1 MPLKKELWS
10 VRVSPKQNY
19 TRTLPD
25 FSSLHVTRASLPDLP
40 TTPNNNTSPKTTTL
54 WIQFQDKI
62 TNQHRKILACTLR
75 SSIPA
80 SEISL
85 RLHPDTSFSFISEGG
100 DIHLLGTLNQFG
112 NDDLEDEEMEAN
124 MELEN
129 TRDNDSHT
137 DTDSELSE
145 FDEDELFSRPIPVRQ
160 KKKDIAKKDK
170 SKEVKES
177 STKPNVLEKK
187 DAPSRNQQEK
197 SKEPKESKEKENPP
211 QKGSNKNTKAQ
222 SDDPKSKPKSNV
234 RTLTN
239 GLKIADLELGNGKNV
254 VKGRQ
259 IVIKYKGSLESGKIF
274 DKSANFKFRAGVG
287 DVVAGMD
294 QGVDG
299 MKEGGKRRV
308 TIPSSLGYGKR
319 GAPPDI
325 PPNAT
330 LIFEIELCKVL

>member
-1 MPLKKELWS
+1 
-10 VRVSPKQNY
+10 
-19 TRTLPD
+19 
-25 FSSLHVTRASLPDLP
+25 
-40 TTPNNNTSPKTTTL
+40 
-54 WIQFQDKI
+54 
-62 TNQHRKILACTLR
+62 
-75 SSIPA
+75 
-80 SEISL
+80 
-85 RLHPDTSFSFISEGG
+85 
-100 DIHLLGTLNQFG
+100 
-112 NDDLEDEEMEAN
+112 

-160 KKKDIAKKDK
+160 KRKDIAKKDK

-177 STKPNVLEKK
+177 STKQNVQEKK

-197 SKEPKESKEKENPP
+197 SKEPKENPP
-211 QKGSNKNTKAQ
+211 QKGSNKAQ
-222 SDDPKSKPKSNV
+222 SIDDPKSKSKPNV

-239 GLKIADLELGNGKNV
+239 GLKIAEIELGNGKNV

-274 DKSANFKFRAGVG
+274 DKSANFKFTAGVG
-287 DVVAGMD
+287 EVVAGMD

-299 MKEGGKRRV
+299 MKEGGKRKV
-308 TIPSSLGYGKR
+308 TIPASLGYGKR